1 MKIVGKIVICVVAY
15 ISGVMLSGMI
25 TGALHLPSPGLPP
38 GVTTQQAFVA
48 SLFGTSLLVVGLVPL
63 AMGMGGSKIQR
74 GAAIGTV
81 VFIAIAVN
89 TMIEAKVFTSFISIS
104 LAAICAHYVL
114 PCLFLSIALAVLFS
128 SAGKPMGLPTFTP
141 IQWTWRILVAWLAFP
156 VIYLIF
162 GMCVAPFV
170 TEAYITGVAGLKL
183 PSMTLILK
191 VQAVR
196 SLLFLASSLP
206 IVLLWAGSRR
216 DLLIKFGIAEAM
228 MVGVHGLAFATWFPT
243 ILRWSHSIE
252 ITCDSFVYVAVLVWL
267 FAARAKKPVQ
277 VPATASIVAA

>member
-1 MKIVGKIVICVVAY
+1 MKTIGKIVICVVAY
-15 ISGVMLSGMI
+15 IAGVMLSGMI
-25 TGALHLPSPGLPP
+25 TGALHLPSPSMPP
-38 GVTTQQAFVA
+38 GVTMQQVFVA
-48 SLFGTSLLVVGLVPL
+48 SLFGTALLVVGLVPL
-63 AMGMGGSKIQR
+63 AMGMGGSKVQR
-74 GAAIGTV
+74 GVAMGAV
-81 VFIAIAVN
+81 VFTAIAVN
-89 TMIEAKVFTSFISIS
+89 TMIEAKVFTSFISVS
-104 LAAICAHYVL
+104 LPVICAHYVL

-128 SAGKPMGLPTFTP
+128 SAGRPMGLPTFTP
-141 IQWTWRILVAWLAFP
+141 LQWGWRILVAWLAFP

-216 DLLIKFGIAEAM
+216 DLLIKFGLAEAM

-252 ITCDSFVYVAVLVWL
+252 ITFDSFAYVAVLVWL
-267 FAARAKKPVQ
+267 FAAKAKKPVE
-277 VPATASIVAA
+277 VASTATAVMA

>member
-1 MKIVGKIVICVVAY
+1 MKTVGKVVLCVVAY
-15 ISGVMLSGMI
+15 IVGVMLSGMI

-38 GVTTQQAFVA
+38 GVTMQQAFVA
-48 SLFGTSLLVVGLVPL
+48 SVFGTSLLVVGLVPL
-63 AMGMGGSKIQR
+63 AMGMGGNKVQR
-74 GAAIGTV
+74 GLAIGAV

-89 TMIEAKVFTSFISIS
+89 TMIEAKVFTSFISVS
-104 LAAICAHYVL
+104 LPVICAHYVL
-114 PCLFLSIALAVLFS
+114 PCLLLSVALATLFG
-128 SAGKPMGLPTFTP
+128 SAGKPMGLPAYTP
-141 IQWTWRILVAWLAFP
+141 MQWGWRILVAWLAFP

-170 TEAYITGVAGLKL
+170 TQAYITGVAGLKL

-196 SLLFLASSLP
+196 SLLFLASSVP

-216 DLLIKFGIAEAM
+216 ELLIKFGIAEAM

-243 ILRWSHSIE
+243 ILRWAHSIE
-252 ITCDSFVYVAVLVWL
+252 ITFDSFAYVAVLVWL
-267 FAARAKKPVQ
+267 FAARAKKPVE
-277 VPATASIVAA
+277 VPSTATAAVA